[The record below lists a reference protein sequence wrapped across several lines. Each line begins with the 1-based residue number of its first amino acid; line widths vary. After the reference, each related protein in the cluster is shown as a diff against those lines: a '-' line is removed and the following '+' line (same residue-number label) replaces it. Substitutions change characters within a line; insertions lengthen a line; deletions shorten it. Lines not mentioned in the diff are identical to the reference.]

1 VENAVE
7 STAFSGPKLCLA
19 GGFVLVEEPARE
31 EGGPPTMPAGRNPV
45 LPVTVFT
52 DYI

>member
-1 VENAVE
+1 VENAVD

-19 GGFVLVEEPARE
+19 GGFELVDEPPRE
-31 EGGPPTMPAGRNPV
+31 GGGPPTMPAGRNLV